1 MQKKVKEMTEQEA
14 LLKLGALC
22 SRSEHCVFEM
32 QERMRRWGLDEQ
44 TQANIIAALVKGR
57 YIDEERFARA
67 FANDK
72 VRYNKWGK
80 RKVDQALYMKHID
93 ESIRRRVLD
102 EIEEIDFK
110 EALLPLLRAKL
121 KSVKAKNDYELN
133 CKLIRFAMGRG
144 YDIDEIR
151 YCLTSIFTESEQA

>member
-1 MQKKVKEMTEQEA
+1 M
-14 LLKLGALC
+14 
-22 SRSEHCVFEM
+22 
-32 QERMRRWGLDEQ
+32 
-44 TQANIIAALVKGR
+44 
-57 YIDEERFARA
+57 
-67 FANDK
+67 
-72 VRYNKWGK
+72 
-80 RKVDQALYMKHID
+80 
-93 ESIRRRVLD
+93 LD